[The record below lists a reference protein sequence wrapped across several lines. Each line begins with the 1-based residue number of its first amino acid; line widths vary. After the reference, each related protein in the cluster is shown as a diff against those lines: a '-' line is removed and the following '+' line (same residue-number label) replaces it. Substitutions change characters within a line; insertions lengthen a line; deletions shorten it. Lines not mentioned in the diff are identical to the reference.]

1 MVTDRGLP
9 LPQLLCIYLFQG
21 SAFSLP
27 LTAYNNMEEFEL
39 EPGEE
44 IIATVR
50 QHPLVLLGK
59 IIPALTS
66 TAANIFAP
74 ALSITNGTVR
84 FFLGIYWLFIWMSLF
99 TKLTDYFLTAWII
112 TTTRIVEIHQFG
124 YFKRTVSSFLLIHV
138 QDITTEIDGVFGTV
152 FGFGKL
158 NVETAGNSEKFVMY
172 GLRGPNTVRDT
183 IMREIALLHA
193 DGGGVPSL
201 GS

>member
-1 MVTDRGLP
+1 
-9 LPQLLCIYLFQG
+9 
-21 SAFSLP
+21 
-27 LTAYNNMEEFEL
+27 MEEFEL

-44 IIATVR
+44 IITTVR

-59 IIPALTS
+59 IIPALLFTFLPFLILGIFGYVFAHTS

-74 ALSITNGTVR
+74 TLSITNGTVR
-84 FFLGIYWLFIWMSLF
+84 FFLGLYWLFIWMSLF
-99 TKLTDYFLTAWII
+99 TKLTDYFLTVWII

-124 YFKRTVSSFLLIHV
+124 YFRRTVSSFLLIHV
-138 QDITTEIDGVFGTV
+138 QDITTEIDGVFGTI

-172 GLRGPNTVRDT
+172 GLRGPDNVRDT

-193 DGGGVPSL
+193 GSGGVASL